1 MQYIKNIIYSL
12 GLMLATLFVF
22 TFLVTILS
30 YFNIMSDTLT
40 TIFKMII
47 PIVSVL
53 ASSILLGLKST
64 KKGWLEGIKLGTLIC
79 ILLFFFNLFG
89 LNNSFKL
96 NQLLFYGILIFTS
109 IVGSMIGINRKNIG
123 Q

>member
-1 MQYIKNIIYSL
+1 
-12 GLMLATLFVF
+12 MLATLFVF